1 MSSSATIP
9 EPAAPRPIRHVLTWG
24 EILLR
29 EWRYEWSR
37 LRPTVLYAVRVA
49 LSVGLALW
57 LAGFLML
64 EQPISAVT
72 TVLIVANPTPGA
84 LMSKSIWRI
93 IGTLIGTTFGITLM
107 AVFPQQPVLFFAGL
121 ASLVGAAC
129 CVATLLRFYRAYAA
143 VLSGYTIIIIAVSA
157 FDDPDLIFLSAMSR
171 LSVVVV
177 GIISTAVVFQI
188 TSMKSPNT
196 AATRIE
202 LLLRDV
208 LSQFASLSPTERDA
222 GAPRSD
228 EAGQEGAFREMDA
241 TAYGARAR
249 LLAQAAAV
257 TEAIEYAS
265 SVDYEVS
272 RRSAALHQGV
282 SRLLGLLSTHHAA
295 WQQLPSGDASR
306 VIRARSISGTLM
318 RELADMP
325 AETLLHADP
334 APIRARISTAIL
346 KIEKLAQE
354 TPDLS
359 GLAAIDTERDIVVQ
373 LGLAV
378 DNLSDV
384 AWRERGVRLMPLFE
398 WPAALRNGAR
408 GMLVT
413 LIGCLM
419 WYVLHWSSAPNMLVY
434 LIAASCLLATAPSAT
449 RGAVLLASGTALAV
463 PACYVFQTFLLPR
476 TDGFPLLW
484 ASLVLCLLPGIWIQF
499 HPKYALRG
507 FGYAVFF
514 NVMARVQNPV
524 RYDDIA
530 LFNGWFAFLIAA
542 ALLALV
548 FRVILPADQRLDVS
562 RLVTALC
569 RSVQKFAALP
579 LRKEV
584 SWPGWEYL
592 QMQRVLR
599 LSQRLAFVDTSERV
613 FHVTDAALA
622 AVALGRVVMRL
633 RTLLR
638 DGDATPQQEKAV
650 MHALESLRD
659 LRRDPLATA
668 ERLRASAVAIRPGL
682 AQSPSS
688 APVRREEGQH
698 LVRPAAVSGAWMG
711 EDGDISGTE
720 DMRPDE
726 NVAVM
731 GTARRMAACL
741 VQAAQLI
748 DAVPGFFHKEGPMQ
762 QGADHPRAHTDLRLL
777 TMPRPRRPDP
787 RAASC

>member
-1 MSSSATIP
+1 MFLRFRAIGD
-9 EPAAPRPIRHVLTWG
+9 AID
-24 EILLR
+24 R
-29 EWRYEWSR
+29 EWRSDWAR
-37 LRPTVLYAVRVA
+37 LSPTVLYAFRVA
-49 LSVGLALW
+49 LSIGLALW
-57 LAGFLML
+57 LAGFFML
-64 EQPISAVT
+64 GQPISAVT

-84 LMSKSIWRI
+84 LISKSIWRI
-93 IGTLIGTTFGITLM
+93 VGTLIGTTLGVMLM
-107 AVFPQQPVLFFAGL
+107 ASFPQQPVLFFAGL
-121 ASLVGAAC
+121 ASLIGMAC

-143 VLSGYTIIIIAVSA
+143 VLSGYTIIIISVGA
-157 FDDPDLIFLSAMSR
+157 FDDPDRIFLSAMSR

-177 GIISTAVVFQI
+177 GIISTAVVFQL

-196 AATRIE
+196 ATARIE

-208 LSQFASLSPTERDA
+208 LAQFAALSSVERDTE
-222 GAPRSD
+222 APRSD
-228 EAGQEGAFREMDA
+228 EVGQEGAFREMD
-241 TAYGARAR
+241 TVAYGARAR

-282 SRLLGLLSTHHAA
+282 SRLLGLLSAHHAA
-295 WQQLPSGDASR
+295 WRQLPPGDSDR
-306 VIRARSISGTLM
+306 VIRARLISGRLM

-325 AETLLHADP
+325 ADMLLHADP
-334 APIRARISTAIL
+334 APIRSRISYARAE
-346 KIEKLAQE
+346 IEFLARE
-354 TPDLS
+354 TSDLS

-378 DNLSDV
+378 DNLSDI
-384 AWRERGVRLMPLFE
+384 AWREPDVRLMPLFE
-398 WPAALRNGAR
+398 WPAALRNAAR
-408 GMLVT
+408 AALVT
-413 LIGCLM
+413 LTGCLI
-419 WYVLHWSSAPNMLVY
+419 WYVLRWSAAPSMLVY

-449 RGAVLLASGTALAV
+449 RGAVLLASGTVCAV
-463 PACYVFQTFLLPR
+463 PACYVFQTFFLPQ

-484 ASLVLCLLPGIWIQF
+484 ISLVLSLLPGIWIQF
-499 HPKYALRG
+499 HPKYALCG

-530 LFNGWFAFLIAA
+530 LLNGWYAFLVAA

-548 FRVILPADQRLDVS
+548 FRVILPADQRLDAA
-562 RLVTALC
+562 RLITALC
-569 RSVQKFAALP
+569 RSVQAFAVLP
-579 LRKEV
+579 LREKV

-599 LSQRLAFVDTSERV
+599 LNQRLSFVESSERV

-638 DGDATPQQEKAV
+638 EGGATSEQKAIV
-650 MHALESLRD
+650 ISALVSLRN

-668 ERLRASAVAIRPGL
+668 ANLRAAASAVKPDLAASGAEEPSAETRTFRGL
-682 AQSPSS
+682 AEAAFSL
-688 APVRREEGQH
+688 EDEGASGD
-698 LVRPAAVSGAWMG
+698 RPATAARRAQERLPALS
-711 EDGDISGTE
+711 
-720 DMRPDE
+720 
-726 NVAVM
+726 
-731 GTARRMAACL
+731 TARRMAACL

-748 DAVPGFFHKEGPMQ
+748 DAAPGFFHKEGPMQ
-762 QGADHPRAHTDLRLL
+762 QGADDPRAHADLRSLVIS
-777 TMPRPRRPDP
+777 PARRSDP
-787 RAASC
+787 RVA

>member
-1 MSSSATIP
+1 MTDSVAVSETDAG
-9 EPAAPRPIRHVLTWG
+9 R
-24 EILLR
+24 LLRRFRELGNAIDR
-29 EWRYEWSR
+29 EWRYDWAR
-37 LRPTVLYAVRVA
+37 LGPTLLYATRVA

-64 EQPISAVT
+64 DQPISAVT

-84 LMSKSIWRI
+84 LISKSVWRVIGTI
-93 IGTLIGTTFGITLM
+93 IGATSGIALM
-107 AVFPQQPVLFFAGL
+107 AAFPQQPLLFFAGL
-121 ASLVGAAC
+121 AVLIGAAC

-143 VLSGYTIIIIAVSA
+143 VLSGYTIIIISVSA
-157 FDDPDLIFLSAMSR
+157 FGDPDRIFLSAMSR

-177 GIISTAVVFQI
+177 GIVSTAIVFQI

-196 AATRIE
+196 AAARIE

-208 LSQFASLSPTERDA
+208 LSQFALLSPTEQDVD
-222 GAPRSD
+222 APRSD
-228 EAGQEGAFREMDA
+228 EVGQEGAFREMGTA
-241 TAYGARAR
+241 AYGARAR

-272 RRSAALHQGV
+272 RRSAALHEGV
-282 SRLLGLLSTHHAA
+282 SRLLGLLSAHHAA
-295 WQQLPSGDASR
+295 WQQLPPGDTGR
-306 VIRARSISGTLM
+306 VIRARMISGTLM

-325 AETLLHADP
+325 AEALLHADP
-334 APIRARISTAIL
+334 APIRERIRDALVRIEELAR
-346 KIEKLAQE
+346 E
-354 TPDLS
+354 TPDLL

-384 AWRERGVRLMPLFE
+384 AWHEPGVRLMPLFE

-408 GMLVT
+408 GMLIT
-413 LIGCLM
+413 LLGCLM
-419 WYVLHWSSAPNMLVY
+419 WYILHWSSAPSMLVY

-449 RGAVLLASGTALAV
+449 RGAFMLASGTALAV
-463 PACYVFQTFLLPR
+463 PGCYIFQTFLLPR

-484 ASLVLCLLPGIWIQF
+484 VSLVVSLLPGIWIQF

-530 LFNGWFAFLIAA
+530 LLNGWFAFLIAA
-542 ALLALV
+542 ALLTLV
-548 FRVILPADQRLDVS
+548 FRVLLPADQRLDVS
-562 RLVTALC
+562 RLITALC

-579 LRKEV
+579 LHKKV

-599 LSQRLAFVDTSERV
+599 LTQRLSFVDTGARV

-638 DGDATPQQEKAV
+638 EGDATPDEKEIV
-650 MHALESLRD
+650 MRALASLRG

-668 ERLRASAVAIRPGL
+668 ECLRASAAAIKPGL
-682 AQSPSS
+682 RQI
-688 APVRREEGQH
+688 
-698 LVRPAAVSGAWMG
+698 VRPASEVSSQSGPDIRPAALSGELQGDDDGISAAPGAGADGGEAVL
-711 EDGDISGTE
+711 
-720 DMRPDE
+720 
-726 NVAVM
+726 

-748 DAVPGFFHKEGPMQ
+748 DAAPGFFHKEGPMQ
-762 QGADHPRAHTDLRLL
+762 QSADHPRAHTDLRLL
-777 TMPRPRRPDP
+777 TTPYPRRPDP
-787 RAASC
+787 RAA